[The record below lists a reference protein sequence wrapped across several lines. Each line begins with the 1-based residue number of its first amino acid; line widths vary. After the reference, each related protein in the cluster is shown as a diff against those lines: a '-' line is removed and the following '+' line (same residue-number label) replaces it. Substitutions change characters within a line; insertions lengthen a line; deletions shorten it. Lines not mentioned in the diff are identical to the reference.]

1 MRMRFVLAP
10 SAPSQANENGACP
23 PVSRHGWKWS
33 LMIALSNPSSSAR
46 TPYRSSSCGPNC
58 SADAFQPSVNMN
70 AMVRSLSII
79 PLHGIPEVR
88 PGDDLASLIADAAR
102 AERIDLVDGDVV
114 AIAQK
119 IVSKSE
125 GRIVRL
131 VDVQP
136 GPRALEM
143 AQESGKDA
151 RQLEVVLRETAE
163 IVRWTHGVLISQTHH
178 GFVCAN
184 AGVDRSN
191 AGAPDTVILLP
202 VDPDASAARLRDAIK
217 KSAGVTVSV
226 VVTDTFG
233 RAWREGHMNV
243 AIGIAG
249 LPALKRYVGQ
259 FDPEGY
265 ELRVTEIAVADE
277 VAAAAELVM
286 GKLDRC
292 PAAVVR
298 GLVMLEPAETAR
310 DYVRS
315 AEKDLFR

>member
-1 MRMRFVLAP
+1 M
-10 SAPSQANENGACP
+10 
-23 PVSRHGWKWS
+23 S
-33 LMIALSNPSSSAR
+33 LMVGSLVI
-46 TPYRSSSCGPNC
+46 TP
-58 SADAFQPSVNMN
+58 
-70 AMVRSLSII
+70 VRGL
-79 PLHGIPEVR
+79 PEIR
-88 PGDDLASLIADAAR
+88 PGDDLAPLIIDGAR
-102 AERIDLVDGDVV
+102 AAGVDLMDADVIAV
-114 AIAQK
+114 AQK

-131 VDVQP
+131 ADVQP
-136 GPRALEM
+136 GPRATQM
-143 AQESGKDA
+143 AEEAGKDP
-151 RQLEVVLRETAE
+151 RQLEVVLQETAKV
-163 IVRWTHGVLISQTHH
+163 VRWAHGVLISETRH

-202 VDPDASAARLRDAIK
+202 IDPDASATRLRDEIK
-217 KSAGVTVSV
+217 KREGATISV

>member
-1 MRMRFVLAP
+1 MVGNLTIT
-10 SAPSQANENGACP
+10 
-23 PVSRHGWKWS
+23 PVRG
-33 LMIALSNPSSSAR
+33 L
-46 TPYRSSSCGPNC
+46 
-58 SADAFQPSVNMN
+58 
-70 AMVRSLSII
+70 
-79 PLHGIPEVR
+79 PEVR
-88 PGDDLASLIADAAR
+88 PGDDLARLVADGAR
-102 AERIDLVDGDVV
+102 AAGVALRDGDVV

-131 VDVQP
+131 SEVQP
-136 GPRALEM
+136 SPRALEM

-151 RQLEVVLRETAE
+151 RQLEVVLRETVNV
-163 IVRWTHGVLISQTHH
+163 VRWAHGVLISETRH

-202 VDPDASAARLRDAIK
+202 VDPDASATRLRDEIK
-217 KSAGVTVSV
+217 KREGASVAV

-298 GLVMLEPAETAR
+298 GLVMREPSETAR
-310 DYVRS
+310 DYVRP